1 MPARA
6 WRESDREHVSQPQD
20 GHSPGYRPPGA
31 DRLHDLA
38 WGPDGARPGWG
49 PILDAVAAIGPGEMV
64 RRQRAADRQMLAQGA
79 GVLLHE
85 GAEDV
90 LRPWRLDVV
99 PLVFDAAT
107 WEPIAAG
114 LAQRAEVLAAV
125 VADLHGERRLLRAGV
140 VPIEAVASHATALR
154 TAYSP
159 GAPPRLTVVGADLV
173 IDRAGRPQVLRDLTD
188 VPTGEGHALLA
199 RSIVGRALPRNRRLL
214 GVAGHRAYTD
224 ALRSAQVAAAPP
236 GRRSPRTV
244 VLTGPP
250 DEPGHVEH
258 AYLATRLGYDVAE
271 SADVVVRRGRVWLRS
286 LEGLEPIDVLLRRL
300 PQRSLDPV
308 EDEQVG
314 DEGVAG
320 VVGVARGQGVH
331 LVNPFGA
338 AVGESPAL
346 LPFLDAASRH
356 LFGRPLALGS
366 VPTLW
371 LGDADHLA
379 AVAADP
385 ADHVLLDLAGA
396 AAPTALRDL
405 TDAGVAAC
413 LDRVRARP
421 ERFVARP
428 AIAVATAPTLVGD
441 SLHPAP
447 VAVRTQVLLGPD
459 GPVVLPGGHGRVLD
473 SARSGLLTDR
483 TEGVGKDVW
492 VLGAARRPRLAVAAP
507 GVPQVDLRRSL
518 PTRAAEA
525 LYWAGR
531 HAERAEAAART
542 VLASV
547 AQGYDLG
554 PEATAALG
562 RALRASSG
570 GLPLGP
576 PSPPDDLDVE
586 VRAALSGRL
595 SSVSSSLRAT
605 TTAARGARQLLSAG
619 TWRLL
624 PMLDEQA
631 AVLDDLAKAPSLP
644 AFATAEALD
653 GVLVPLSALAGLSNE
668 SVVRGP
674 GWRFLDLG
682 RRLERALLVLGL
694 VEATLAGPDGG
705 GPAGSADGI
714 GGGEAG
720 GIGGDAGGPAR
731 SAGGDGAGGDGD
743 LLDDPRP
750 AVEAVLAACESL
762 VAYRRRYRSDV
773 TAAAVADLLVGDGD
787 NPRSVRFQLDQM
799 TADLHALP
807 DRPVRRRQV
816 AAVREAAQAVE
827 RHLPLPPGGGAD
839 SRARLARL
847 IIDAR
852 GSLLEV
858 GEQMSVGWFTE
869 RPRRVR

>member
-1 MPARA
+1 M
-6 WRESDREHVSQPQD
+6 SQPHD
-20 GHSPGYRPPGA
+20 GYSPGYRPPGA
-31 DRLHDLA
+31 DRHHDLA
-38 WGPDGARPGWG
+38 WGPAGPRPGWG
-49 PILDAVAAIGPGEMV
+49 RILDAVAAIGHGEMV

-107 WEPIAAG
+107 WAPIAAG

-125 VADLHGERRLLRAGV
+125 VADLHGERTLLRAGV
-140 VPIEAVASHATALR
+140 VPVEAVASHATVLR
-154 TAYSP
+154 NAFAP
-159 GAPPRLTVVGADLV
+159 AAPPRLTVVGADLV
-173 IDRAGRPQVLRDLTD
+173 IDGEGRPRVLRDMTD
-188 VPTGEGHALLA
+188 VPTGEGQALLA
-199 RSIVGRALPRNRRLL
+199 RSIVGRALPRNRQLL

-224 ALRSAQVAAAPP
+224 ALRTALVAAAPP

-244 VLTGPP
+244 VLTGAP

-320 VVGVARGQGVH
+320 VVGTARDQGVCV
-331 LVNPFGA
+331 VNPFGA

-346 LPFLDAASRH
+346 MPFLDAASRH
-356 LFGRPLALGS
+356 LCGRPLSLAS

-371 LGDADHLA
+371 LGDPDHLA
-379 AVAADP
+379 TVAADP
-385 ADHVLLDLAGA
+385 SAHVLLDLAGA
-396 AAPTALRDL
+396 APTALRDL
-405 TDAGVAAC
+405 TGAGVAAC

-428 AIAVATAPTLVGD
+428 AVTVATAPTLVGD
-441 SLHPAP
+441 ALCPAP

-459 GPVVLPGGHGRVLD
+459 GPVVLPGGHGRVLEE
-473 SARSGLLTDR
+473 ARSGLLTDR

-492 VLGAARRPRLAVAAP
+492 VLGAPGRQRVALAAP

-531 HAERAEAAART
+531 HAERAEAAARM

-576 PSPPDDLDVE
+576 PAPPDDLDVE
-586 VRAALSGRL
+586 VRAALTGRL

-653 GVLVPLSALAGLSNE
+653 GVLVPLAALAGLTNE

-694 VEATLAGPDGG
+694 AEATLAGPPG
-705 GPAGSADGI
+705 
-714 GGGEAG
+714 AG
-720 GIGGDAGGPAR
+720 GTAGGA
-731 SAGGDGAGGDGD
+731 GDGD
-743 LLDDPRP
+743 LLDDSRP
-750 AVEAVLAACESL
+750 AVEAVLAACECL

-773 TAAAVADLLVGDGD
+773 TAPAVADLLLGDGD

-799 TADLHALP
+799 TVDLHALP

-816 AAVREAAQAVE
+816 AAVRAAAQAVA
-827 RHLPLPPGGGAD
+827 RHLPLPPGDGEGAT
-839 SRARLARL
+839 RLARL
-847 IIDAR
+847 ITDAR

-858 GEQMSVGWFTE
+858 GKQMSVGWFTE